1 MKQVIIIVMA
11 IVMISCSQ
19 KNTKTS
25 NSNIHEINVVEV
37 IQTSE
42 YTYVRFTENEK
53 EQWLA
58 TPTIDAQLGEKY
70 YYEKSMEMKNFH
82 SKELGRDFESILF
95 IDKLSTEP
103 TSTEKQNPS
112 TPPGSAKAKG
122 EKMNIQI
129 EKAKDGITVAE
140 LFSNKGSYNNKTVV
154 IKGQVVKYSPG
165 IMKKNW
171 LHIQDGT
178 ESNGKYD
185 LTVTTLAELKVG
197 DVVTLEGKISLD
209 KDFGYGY
216 VYEVLLED
224 AVIK

>member
-1 MKQVIIIVMA
+1 MKQVIIILMA
-11 IVMISCSQ
+11 ILTISCSQ

-25 NSNIHEINVVEV
+25 NGNNHEIVVVEV
-37 IQTSE
+37 IQTSG
-42 YTYVRFTENEK
+42 YTYLRFEENEK
-53 EQWLA
+53 EQWMA
-58 TPTIDAQLGEKY
+58 ASTIDAKPGEKY

-82 SKELGRDFESILF
+82 SKELNRDFETILF

-103 TSTEKQNPS
+103 VSTEKKVNPVS
-112 TPPGSAKAKG
+112 PGSAKAKP
-122 EKMNIQI
+122 EKLNIQI
-129 EKAKDGITVAE
+129 EKAKDGITIAE
-140 LFSNKGSYNNKTVV
+140 LLLKKASYANKTVV

-165 IMKKNW
+165 IMNKNW

-178 ESNGKYD
+178 DSNGKFD

-197 DVVTLEGKISLD
+197 DIVTLEGKISLD

-216 VYEVLLED
+216 VYDVLLED